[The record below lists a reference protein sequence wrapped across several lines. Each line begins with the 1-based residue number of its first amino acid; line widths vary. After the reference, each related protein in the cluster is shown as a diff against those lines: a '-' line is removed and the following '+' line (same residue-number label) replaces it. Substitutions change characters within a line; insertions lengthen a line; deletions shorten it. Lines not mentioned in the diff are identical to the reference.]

1 MANGQNSRTI
11 AAIAEAMA
19 ERRERERL
27 EREERGRRA
36 SAAPSPDPVPSKA
49 ALVNEHAAQH
59 SDYAEQ
65 FMPDLSVENQG
76 KPRMLKVVRNK
87 YPMIVD
93 RWFDE
98 GGPGFEEPQRRAV
111 DHCIYLWGCLGT
123 QRLCANYTGMSGGG
137 QGDGHENE
145 IFARRQ
151 LGHYRDEFMS
161 YWDVFENVVRF
172 GLSAGTA
179 ASHLQRQKAQQ
190 VATAKA
196 CVGMIASQIAMAR
209 GYNSEP
215 ND

>member
-1 MANGQNSRTI
+1 MAKAQNSRTI

-36 SAAPSPDPVPSKA
+36 AATPGPDPVPNKA
-49 ALVNEHAAQH
+49 ALVNKHAAQH
-59 SDYAEQ
+59 GEYAEQ

-76 KPRMLKVVRNK
+76 KPRMLKVVRNI

-93 RWFDE
+93 RWLHE
-98 GGPGFEEPQRRAV
+98 GGPGFEEPQRRAI
-111 DHCIYLWGCLGT
+111 DHCLYLWDCLGT

-137 QGDGHENE
+137 QGTGNENE
-145 IFARRQ
+145 VFALRQ
-151 LGHYRDEFMS
+151 LSHYKREFMS

-179 ASHLQRQKAQQ
+179 ASHLERRKPQQ
-190 VATAKA
+190 VAAAKT
-196 CVGMIASQIAMAR
+196 CVGFIASKIAEAR
-209 GYNSEP
+209 GY
-215 ND
+215 